1 MNLEHNMIPRRQVLG
16 GALAGGV
23 LGALAEPELDAA
35 AQGSDRVDVAPI
47 VRALN
52 DLRIEVRT
60 QREFTEISALRD
72 AQLTFLRSN
81 GKLPDY
87 IEVGTDH
94 WFAAYDWHIR
104 WQQPLNVARSAN
116 GRLTLSLMSTL
127 LVLRPEAQP
136 GYMSLPYDQR

>member
-1 MNLEHNMIPRRQVLG
+1 MIPRRRVLG
-16 GALAGGV
+16 GALTGGV
-23 LGALAEPELDAA
+23 LGALAEPELEAA
-35 AQGSDRVDVAPI
+35 VQNADRVDVTPI

-52 DLRIEVRT
+52 DLRAEVRT

-94 WFAAYDWHIR
+94 WFAAYDWHVR
-104 WQQPLNVARSAN
+104 WQQPINLTRSVN
-116 GRLTLSLMSTL
+116 GRLTLSLLSTL
-127 LVLRPEAQP
+127 LVLRPRP
-136 GYMSLPYDQR
+136 SPLT

>member
-1 MNLEHNMIPRRQVLG
+1 MIPRRQVLG

-23 LGALAEPELDAA
+23 LGALGEPELEAA
-35 AQGSDRVDVAPI
+35 AQSSDRVDVQPI

-52 DLRIEVRT
+52 DLRTEVRT
-60 QREFTEISALRD
+60 QRQFTEISTLRD

-87 IEVGTDH
+87 IDVGTDL
-94 WFAAYDWHIR
+94 WFAAHDWHIR
-104 WQQPLNVARSAN
+104 WQQPLNVSRDAT
-116 GRLTLSLMSTL
+116 GRLTLVLLSTL

-136 GYMSLPYDQR
+136 NYISLPYDQRA

>member
-1 MNLEHNMIPRRQVLG
+1 MLG
-16 GALAGGV
+16 GALAGGL
-23 LGALAEPELDAA
+23 LGGLAEPEVEAA
-35 AQGSDRVDVAPI
+35 AQSSDRVDLLPI

-52 DLRIEVRT
+52 DLRSEVRT

-87 IEVGTDH
+87 IEVGTDL
-94 WFAAYDWHIR
+94 WFSAYDWHIR
-104 WQQPLNVARSAN
+104 WQQPLNVSRGAN
-116 GRLTLSLMSTL
+116 GRMTLALMSTL

-136 GYMSLPYDQR
+136 NYMSLPYDQR

>member
-1 MNLEHNMIPRRQVLG
+1 MIPRRQVLG

-23 LGALAEPELDAA
+23 LGALAEPELEAA
-35 AQGSDRVDVAPI
+35 AQSPDRVDVLPI

-52 DLRIEVRT
+52 DLRNEVRT
-60 QREFTEISALRD
+60 QREFNEITALRD
-72 AQLTFLRSN
+72 AQVTYLRSN

-87 IEVGTDH
+87 IDVGTDH
-94 WFAAYDWHIR
+94 WFAAYDWHVR
-104 WQQPLNVARSAN
+104 WQQPLNINRTAN
-116 GRLTLSLMSTL
+116 GRITLTLISTL